1 MARESFDK
9 EIQFLRMLTLTSGA
23 YNRQQF
29 ADRLGISV
37 HTFDKTIRRLKEI
50 VQSVQQQLPAEQGHD
65 FNEMLR
71 FNYYESADPLL
82 LFLFRA
88 KSLKESES
96 VRLSLLLTALQSQPL
111 TTMELLDACCNG
123 LPSDSSL
130 PDEKTIRSDLKYLVE
145 VGVVRKES
153 GGRPYRYAVRN
164 DLVTELT
171 DEELL
176 DLYDFVDIMANTQ
189 LPSVQGYLLRDH
201 LKKAMRRQLGDRE
214 MAEPFLYKYHYYS
227 RILDEAHIHPLLHAI
242 RQRRCV
248 TFLYFSTSKRS
259 MYGSQNTNPLFEKE
273 TDGREHTILPLQV
286 IYDHQYG
293 RWYVLG
299 HVGGKGIMKFRMEGM
314 TQLVEGKPVPEQF
327 HADLLAVLEEK
338 MRYSWLVDTGRP
350 VKVRVRF
357 FNPEGAKRNFIR
369 ERVLLQGQW
378 GTIAEE
384 ESESFIYEITVNGI
398 TEIKPWIRSFG
409 SSCEV
414 LEPQRLRKEFRQE
427 WKELQAYYEPVRE
440 NI

>member
-1 MARESFDK
+1 MAKESFDK
-9 EIQFLRMLTLTSGA
+9 EIQFLRLLTLTSGA

-29 ADRLGISV
+29 ADRLGISI

-96 VRLSLLLTALQSQPL
+96 ARLALLLTALQSQPL
-111 TTMELLDACCNG
+111 TTMELLNACCDG
-123 LPSDSSL
+123 LAPDSTL

-145 VGVVRKES
+145 VGVVRKEP

-164 DLVTELT
+164 DLLT
-171 DEELL
+171 GLTNEELL

-201 LKKAMRRQLGDRE
+201 LKKTMRRQDGDRD

-242 RQRRCV
+242 RQRRYV
-248 TFLYFSTSKRS
+248 SFLYFSTTKRS

-273 TDGREHTILPLQV
+273 TEGQKHTILPLQV

-299 HVGGKGIMKFRMEGM
+299 HVGGKGIMKFRLEGM
-314 TQLVEGKPVPEQF
+314 TQLVEGKPVPEQHF
-327 HADLLAVLEEK
+327 ADLLAVLEEK
-338 MRYSWLVDTGRP
+338 MRYSWLVDTGRA

-378 GTIAEE
+378 GTITEE
-384 ESESFIYEITVNGI
+384 ESESFIYEIIVNGI

-414 LEPQRLRKEFRQE
+414 LEPERLRKEFRQE
-427 WKELQAYYEPVRE
+427 WKELQAYYEPV
-440 NI
+440 

>member
-96 VRLSLLLTALQSQPL
+96 VRLSLLLTALQSQSM

-123 LPSDSSL
+123 LPSDSAL

-145 VGVVRKES
+145 VGVVCKEP

-176 DLYDFVDIMANTQ
+176 DLYDFVDVMANTQ

-248 TFLYFSTSKRS
+248 NFLYFSASKRS
-259 MYGSQNTNPLFEKE
+259 MYGSQNTNPRFEKE
-273 TDGREHTILPLQV
+273 TEGREHTILPMQV

-314 TQLVEGKPVPEQF
+314 TQLVEGKPVPEQLY
-327 HADLLAVLEEK
+327 ADLLAVLEEK

-369 ERVLLQGQW
+369 ERVLSQGQW
-378 GTIAEE
+378 GAITEE